1 MIPRIEVDRLTKSFG
16 SSTVVDAVS
25 FSVASR
31 EIFGFLGP
39 NGAGK
44 TTTIKMMSTL
54 LAPTHGTVRI
64 AGYDVVRDR
73 MKVRQRIGMVFQDPT
88 LDERLTGWEN
98 LRFHGLLYGLSTKD
112 TRQRADELLDLVGL
126 SDKQHQLVKS
136 YSGGMKRRLELAR
149 GMIHQPP
156 VLFWDEPTVGLDP
169 QTRHQVW
176 QTIEQLVKQND
187 TSVFVTTHYMDEA
200 ELCHRVAIMDNGQ
213 LIALDTPEALKRQ
226 IGKGRIAMQLATS
239 PDVRTQTIWQEAL
252 GAGLQGRGN
261 SWTYETDQIARDL
274 PRVVSVLGDLIVQ
287 LEVKDPT
294 LEDVFLRLT
303 GKKIRD
309 EGPQTSRP
317 PWMRERGR

>member
-239 PDVRTQTIWQEAL
+239 PDVKTQTIWQEAL

-274 PRVVSVLGDLIVQ
+274 PRVVSVFGDLIVQ

-317 PWMRERGR
+317 PWMRGRGR